1 MARHAGL
8 AERALAPRTVRC
20 PVVGRAAWARAPGE
34 LGTRDVR
41 PCAALP
47 CWAARRCVCRSGTPI
62 RASFRS
68 HSPAPG
74 RRQLLVGAVDA
85 GLPSMPVWYLPF
97 ACDGCS
103 GARPAVSV
111 PATAACNDEG
121 EPAARLALASVS
133 GLWPRTATEA
143 VRRRVSAAGAGRRFA
158 AACGGCSASSA
169 GIRRARRSFDSWPL
183 AAKSIP
189 YSAAPPPPFVPAF
202 VRPFVL
208 PQVLGRRMR
217 RRVDLRPGV
226 RFGRRLASA
235 VGGPRR
241 STDADRAA
249 AAVVAVP
256 LHPLLTRPTSLRPSV
271 ALRRRCRS
279 AIALERRRR
288 SIECRSGSRRGR
300 ACASAISF
308 GRRRLP
314 LPPPSTAGDI
324 DKKPLVL
331 SVRVDVARAFGQRRS
346 RRSAAL
352 LRPLANAAR
361 VPTSSARSVAADAVR
376 GASAV
381 ADGSG
386 GGGKS
391 SRTFA
396 QIGLCGAKRG
406 AFRHRRRRARNDAR
420 NDRDRAATRCAQ
432 RNARAR

>member
-8 AERALAPRTVRC
+8 AERGVSAADGPVPGSRASGVGKGARRTRNSRC
-20 PVVGRAAWARAPGE
+20 PPLRRAAV
-34 LGTRDVR
+34 LG
-41 PCAALP
+41 CAALRLQERDADP
-47 CWAARRCVCRSGTPI
+47 CQLPL
-62 RASFRS
+62 SFAGS
-68 HSPAPG
+68 WPPATPG
-74 RRQLLVGAVDA
+74 RRRRRWPAIDA
-85 GLPSMPVWYLPF
+85 GLVF
-97 ACDGCS
+97 AVRMRRLQRRTPGCIGTRHGGVQRRRRAS
-103 GARPAVSV
+103 SAPGAGV
-111 PATAACNDEG
+111 
-121 EPAARLALASVS
+121 
-133 GLWPRTATEA
+133 GLWLM
-143 VRRRVSAAGAGRRFA
+143 AAYSDRSGSQTRIGRRFA

-314 LPPPSTAGDI
+314 LPPPSPDGDV
-324 DKKPLVL
+324 DKKPLISSIL
-331 SVRVDVARAFGQRRS
+331 VDVARAFGQRRS
-346 RRSAAL
+346 RRAAAL
-352 LRPLANAAR
+352 LRPLANAAC